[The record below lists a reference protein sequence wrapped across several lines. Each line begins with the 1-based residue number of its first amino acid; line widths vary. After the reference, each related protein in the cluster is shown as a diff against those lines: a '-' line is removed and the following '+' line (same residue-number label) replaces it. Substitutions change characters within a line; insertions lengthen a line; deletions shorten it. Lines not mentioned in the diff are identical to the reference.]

1 MKKTSKALLLGL
13 CALLLV
19 GASVLGT
26 MAYLTSTPD
35 AVVNTFTVGN
45 VKIKLD
51 ESKLKTDG
59 NLDTAKRVQG
69 NEYHL
74 LPGGNY
80 KKDPTITVDEHS
92 EDCYLFVKV
101 ENNISDLTID
111 AAQDGHTTI
120 ATQMADWGWKAVPN
134 VENVYVLYD
143 NTSDP
148 AVRKIVHK
156 KDSYHVF
163 DDFTIKGTVTNEQ
176 LSALQKEKNKDT
188 LVNKI
193 TVTAYAIQSSGLDAK
208 ADADLWTLVNS
219 NNN

>member
-51 ESKLKTDG
+51 ESKLETDG
-59 NLDTAKRVQG
+59 NLDVSDRVQG

-80 KKDPTITVDEHS
+80 KKDPTITVDKDS

-101 ENNISDLTID
+101 ENNIADLTID
-111 AAQDGHTTI
+111 ATQDGHTTI
-120 ATQMADWGWKAVPN
+120 AAQMATLGWKTVPN

-143 NTSDP
+143 NASNP

-156 KDSYHVF
+156 NESYHVF
-163 DDFTIKGTVTNEQ
+163 DDFTIKGTVTNGQ
-176 LSALQKEKNKDT
+176 LSDLQKEENKDT

-208 ADADLWTLVNS
+208 GDADLWTLVNS